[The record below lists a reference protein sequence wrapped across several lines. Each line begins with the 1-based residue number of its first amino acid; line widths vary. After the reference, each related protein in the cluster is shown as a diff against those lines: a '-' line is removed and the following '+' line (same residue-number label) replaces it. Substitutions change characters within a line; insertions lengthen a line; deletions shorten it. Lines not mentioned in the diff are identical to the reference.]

1 MSVDYYTRLLAG
13 DTRIEA
19 FREAIHEAV
28 RAGDR
33 VLDLGTGLG
42 TFAFFAARAGAG
54 RVWAVDSD
62 PVVHLAR
69 WVARA
74 NGLERS
80 IEFVRGR
87 VPGVTFPEEIDV
99 LVFEDFPR
107 RLLDDRTF
115 RTLRTLADEA
125 LAPGARSVPRSARL
139 QLAPLASSE
148 LRRWLFPVDV
158 DDPAD
163 ADGPTSS
170 ANGAEADSRAEAD
183 GSAPGSSAPA
193 GAAERYGIDWEAL
206 RPYLA
211 NQPRPAFL
219 PRSAMAAEPVVGPV
233 RRLLPPPDP
242 EDLAV
247 DGRWVFEEE
256 GIVHGLAL
264 WFDLEVSAESWI
276 SNAPGPDT
284 QPWGQVVLPLDPPV
298 AVPRGGALEA
308 GVEYERLGDGA
319 PGWLA
324 WSARSDAGVASGHE
338 FAAAPA
344 ALADLYPEGTYPRGA
359 DLEQGGADLDD
370 GRPSLRRTHDLIP
383 GGDR

>member
-1 MSVDYYTRLLAG
+1 MSVDYYARLLAG

-19 FREAIHEAV
+19 FRTAIHEAV
-28 RAGDR
+28 GAGDR

-42 TFAFFAARAGAG
+42 TFALFAARAGAG

-87 VPGVTFPEEIDV
+87 VPGVTFPREIDV
-99 LVFEDFPR
+99 LVFEDFPQR
-107 RLLDDRTF
+107 FLDDRTF

-125 LAPGARSVPRSARL
+125 LAPGARSVPRAARL
-139 QLAPLASSE
+139 QLAPLASPE
-148 LRRWLFPVDV
+148 LRRWLFPVHADGPV
-158 DDPAD
+158 RSDGPVHADRPAD
-163 ADGPTSS
+163 A
-170 ANGAEADSRAEAD
+170 E
-183 GSAPGSSAPA
+183 GSELA

-211 NQPRPAFL
+211 NQPRPTFL
-219 PRSAMAAEPVVGPV
+219 PRSTMAAEPVAGPA

-247 DGRWVFEEE
+247 DGRWVLEEE
-256 GIVHGLAL
+256 GVVHGLAL
-264 WFDLEVSAESWI
+264 WFDLEVSAGSWI
-276 SNAPGPDT
+276 SNAPGADT
-284 QPWGQVVLPLDPPV
+284 EPWGQLVLPLDPPV
-298 AVPRGGALEA
+298 AVPRGGALDA
-308 GVEYERLGDGA
+308 AVEYERLGDGA
-319 PGWLA
+319 PGWLT

-344 ALADLYPEGTYPRGA
+344 ALGDLYPEGA
-359 DLEQGGADLDD
+359 DLEHGGADLDD
-370 GRPSLRRTHDLIP
+370 GRSSLRRTHGFIP